1 MNRGRLLAGAR
12 RFAVI
17 VAGAIVCTAVLSL
30 LVGVLF
36 RASALRSL
44 SIGFYLA
51 GALFLTLGFFYGTR
65 PPVRQDSSAGMFGSF
80 FGAFYGGGAVR
91 FASPEEREESI
102 SSSAVFVTLGFVLLI
117 FGVLFDRR
125 HPLT

>member
-1 MNRGRLLAGAR
+1 MSRGRLLAGLR

-17 VAGAIVCTAVLSL
+17 AGGAIVTTAVLSIL
-30 LVGVLF
+30 AGVVF
-36 RASALRSL
+36 GASLLRSL
-44 SIGFYLA
+44 SIGFYLV
-51 GALFLTLGFFYGTR
+51 GALFITLGFFYGTR
-65 PPVRQDSSAGMFGSF
+65 PPVRQDSSAGVFGSF
-80 FGAFYGGGAVR
+80 FGAFYGRGAVR

-102 SSSAVFVTLGFVLLI
+102 SSSAVFVTLGLVLLF

>member
-1 MNRGRLLAGAR
+1 VNRSRLLAGLR
-12 RFAVI
+12 RFAGI
-17 VAGAIVCTAVLSL
+17 AAGAAVCTAVTSL

-36 RASALRSL
+36 GASVLRSL
-44 SIGFYLA
+44 AIGFYLV
-51 GALFLTLGFFYGTR
+51 GALFITLGFFYGTR

-80 FGAFYGGGAVR
+80 FGAFYGRGAVR

>member
-1 MNRGRLLAGAR
+1 VSRGRLLAGAR

-17 VAGAIVCTAVLSL
+17 AAGAIVCTAVLSL

-44 SIGFYLA
+44 SIGFYLV

-80 FGAFYGGGAVR
+80 FGAFYGRGAVR

-102 SSSAVFVTLGFVLLI
+102 SSSAVFVTLGVVLLI

>member
-1 MNRGRLLAGAR
+1 VSRSRLLAGLR
-12 RFAVI
+12 RFARI
-17 VAGAIVCTAVLSL
+17 AAGAAVCTAVMSL
-30 LVGVLF
+30 FVGVLF
-36 RASALRSL
+36 GASVLRSL
-44 SIGFYLA
+44 AIGFYLV
-51 GALFLTLGFFYGTR
+51 GALFITLGFFYGTR

-80 FGAFYGGGAVR
+80 FGAFYGRGAVR

>member
-1 MNRGRLLAGAR
+1 VNRTRLLAGLR

-17 VAGAIVCTAVLSL
+17 AGGAIVSTAVLSL
-30 LVGVLF
+30 LAGVLLG
-36 RASALRSL
+36 ASVLRSL
-44 SIGFYLA
+44 SIGFYLV
-51 GALFLTLGFFYGTR
+51 GALFITLGFFYGTR
-65 PPVRQDSSAGMFGSF
+65 PPVRQDSSAGVFGSF
-80 FGAFYGGGAVR
+80 FGAFYGRGAVR
-91 FASPEEREESI
+91 FASPEEREESV